1 MSFLLFLHLPG
12 GEECLRM
19 LGHFLLAL
27 AVFHDSLAHK
37 NLLVSLDSVTK
48 STMEEFLLC
57 TMIDFIIHSY
67 PLG

>member
-1 MSFLLFLHLPG
+1 
-12 GEECLRM
+12 M
-19 LGHFLLAL
+19 LGHFLLPL